1 MKKLNNDGKSIK
13 DFYKE
18 DNGFLNNEEFKKY
31 VDENLEAL
39 AKKLLNHIDFY
50 KTTTEE
56 AGKKVLNPKL
66 EVSRSKEQIKFLL
79 NQI

>member
-1 MKKLNNDGKSIK
+1 MKICERHLRKFILHDL
-13 DFYKE
+13 DKE
-18 DNGFLNNEEFKKY
+18 TLS
-31 VDENLEAL
+31 
-39 AKKLLNHIDFY
+39 KKLLNHIDYY

-79 NQI
+79 NSI